1 MNEGRKQGMS
11 GTGNRPKNRR
21 KKKKK
26 QTKKKK
32 TKKRKENIFKYVHKE
47 FSLSGTVMK

>member
-1 MNEGRKQGMS
+1 MNEERKQGMS

-26 QTKKKK
+26 
-32 TKKRKENIFKYVHKE
+32 RKENIFNP
-47 FSLSGTVMK
+47 